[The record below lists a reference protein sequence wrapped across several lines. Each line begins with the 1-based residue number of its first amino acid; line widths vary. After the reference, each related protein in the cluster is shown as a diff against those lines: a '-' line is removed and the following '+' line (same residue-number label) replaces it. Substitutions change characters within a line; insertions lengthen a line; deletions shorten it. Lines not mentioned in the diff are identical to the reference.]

1 MGIIKKVKQ
10 MFETQT
16 TLLMKKAGTFKE
28 EDIEC
33 SIDEQEIECSK
44 LEAPIFECEPGH
56 FSHGYSPYVGVPA
69 PVYLNDDSWFGP
81 ALVRSQKQIDY
92 MQQEYEIKRQE
103 RENNFFVEP
112 KNIHQRMYN
121 IATQN
126 NNTTIYI
133 NPPGGSENFLDGGS
147 NGYGWMSGTSSEQFL

>member
-10 MFETQT
+10 LFKTQT
-16 TLLMKKAGTFKE
+16 TLLMKKVGTFKE

-44 LEAPIFECEPGH
+44 LEAPIPEYN
-56 FSHGYSPYVGVPA
+56 SYVGVSA

-81 ALVRSQKQIDY
+81 APVRSQNQIDY

-103 RENNFFVEP
+103 REENFSVEP
-112 KNIHQRMYN
+112 DDIHQRMYE

-126 NNTTIYI
+126 NTTIDI
-133 NPPGGSENFLDGGS
+133 NPSGGSENFLDGGS
-147 NGYGWMSGTSSEQFL
+147 NGYGWMSGTGREQFL

>member
-10 MFETQT
+10 VFETQT

-44 LEAPIFECEPGH
+44 LEEPIFE
-56 FSHGYSPYVGVPA
+56 YNLYVGVPA
-69 PVYLNDDSWFGP
+69 PVYLNDDLWFGP
-81 ALVRSQKQIDY
+81 APVRSQNQIDY

-103 RENNFFVEP
+103 REENFSVEP
-112 KNIHQRMYN
+112 DNIHQRMYE

-126 NNTTIYI
+126 SNTTIDI

-147 NGYGWMSGTSSEQFL
+147 NGYGWMSGTGRENFL

>member
-16 TLLMKKAGTFKE
+16 TLLMKKAGTFRE

-33 SIDEQEIECSK
+33 YIDEQEIECSK

-126 NNTTIYI
+126 SNTTIDI

>member
-44 LEAPIFECEPGH
+44 LEASLFECEPGH

-92 MQQEYEIKRQE
+92 MQQEYKIKRQE
-103 RENNFFVEP
+103 RENSFFVEP
-112 KNIHQRMYN
+112 NNIHQRMYE

-126 NNTTIYI
+126 NTAINI
-133 NPPGGSENFLDGGS
+133 NPPGGSENFLDRGS

>member
-10 MFETQT
+10 LFKTQT
-16 TLLMKKAGTFKE
+16 TLLMKKTGTFKE
-28 EDIEC
+28 EDVEC
-33 SIDEQEIECSK
+33 SIDEEKIECSK
-44 LEAPIFECEPGH
+44 LETPIFECGPGH
-56 FSHGYSPYVGVPA
+56 FSHGYSPYVGIPA

-81 ALVRSQKQIDY
+81 APVRSQNQIDY

-103 RENNFFVEP
+103 REENFSVEP
-112 KNIHQRMYN
+112 NDIHQRMYE

-126 NNTTIYI
+126 SNTTIDI

-147 NGYGWMSGTSSEQFL
+147 NGYGWMSGTGMEQFL

>member
-1 MGIIKKVKQ
+1 

-92 MQQEYEIKRQE
+92 MQQEYKIKRQE

>member
-16 TLLMKKAGTFKE
+16 TLLMKKTGTFKE

-33 SIDEQEIECSK
+33 SIDEQKIECSK
-44 LEAPIFECEPGH
+44 LEAPIPE
-56 FSHGYSPYVGVPA
+56 YSSYVGVPA
-69 PVYLNDDSWFGP
+69 PVYLNDDSWFGYVP
-81 ALVRSQKQIDY
+81 VRSQNQIDY
-92 MQQEYEIKRQE
+92 MQQEYKIKRQE
-103 RENNFFVEP
+103 RENSFFVEP
-112 KNIHQRMYN
+112 NNIHQRMYE

-126 NNTTIYI
+126 NTAINI

>member
-1 MGIIKKVKQ
+1 

-16 TLLMKKAGTFKE
+16 TLLMKKVGTFKE

-126 NNTTIYI
+126 SNTTIDI
-133 NPPGGSENFLDGGS
+133 NPPGGSENFLDEGS
-147 NGYGWMSGTSSEQFL
+147 NGYGWMSRTSSEQFL